1 MVRIVCYL
9 LLFDVVMYYALWPAW
24 LYLNKIWV
32 RIQQWVGINYSVEL
46 TQLLTPHIM
55 PTLNF
60 MSMEDMSLPR
70 LSVSIPMIGRILLL
84 VLNIIVIGIIG
95 YYFAYYRGSFRQN
108 LFDEE
113 LMMLVCAVSAFINT
127 VIMVMVAMASSY
139 HQSGSSLQT
148 SYAELISNGVSAFL
162 LIIAGMVLLIQ
173 VALHNCFYF
182 WGMFSFRPI
191 SDVYTR
197 QIFRGSLRG
206 QGVQWSVG
214 PR

>member
-1 MVRIVCYL
+1 M
-9 LLFDVVMYYALWPAW
+9 
-24 LYLNKIWV
+24 
-32 RIQQWVGINYSVEL
+32 GINNSVGL

-182 WGMFSFRPI
+182 
-191 SDVYTR
+191 
-197 QIFRGSLRG
+197 
-206 QGVQWSVG
+206 
-214 PR
+214 

>member
-1 MVRIVCYL
+1 
-9 LLFDVVMYYALWPAW
+9 
-24 LYLNKIWV
+24 
-32 RIQQWVGINYSVEL
+32 
-46 TQLLTPHIM
+46 
-55 PTLNF
+55 
-60 MSMEDMSLPR
+60 MEDMSLPR

-173 VALHNCFYF
+173 VALYNCFY
-182 WGMFSFRPI
+182 
-191 SDVYTR
+191 Y
-197 QIFRGSLRG
+197 
-206 QGVQWSVG
+206 
-214 PR
+214 

>member
-1 MVRIVCYL
+1 M
-9 LLFDVVMYYALWPAW
+9 
-24 LYLNKIWV
+24 
-32 RIQQWVGINYSVEL
+32 GINNSVEL

-113 LMMLVCAVSAFINT
+113 LMMLLA
-127 VIMVMVAMASSY
+127 
-139 HQSGSSLQT
+139 
-148 SYAELISNGVSAFL
+148 
-162 LIIAGMVLLIQ
+162 
-173 VALHNCFYF
+173 
-182 WGMFSFRPI
+182 
-191 SDVYTR
+191 
-197 QIFRGSLRG
+197 
-206 QGVQWSVG
+206 
-214 PR
+214 

>member
-1 MVRIVCYL
+1 
-9 LLFDVVMYYALWPAW
+9 
-24 LYLNKIWV
+24 
-32 RIQQWVGINYSVEL
+32 
-46 TQLLTPHIM
+46 
-55 PTLNF
+55 
-60 MSMEDMSLPR
+60 MEDMSLPR

-127 VIMVMVAMASSY
+127 VIMVMVAMTSSY

-173 VALHNCFYF
+173 VVCKLLLFLLLRDVFIQSNFRCQYTANISWLITRPRCSVEYWPLLMVFYMLSSPCFNTGKFVVSSSDIFVFMVFIKYYNSTSHLNNCHPPHYKLLV
-182 WGMFSFRPI
+182 MI
-191 SDVYTR
+191 
-197 QIFRGSLRG
+197 
-206 QGVQWSVG
+206 
-214 PR
+214 